1 MLTVKREDAC
11 CVKRNYVRSIYDYFS
26 LSEDESKNRT
36 EALKIE
42 PFYITNWE
50 KLHDTYVGVKRP
62 EDLTVCYLCGP
73 EPDNDFKEF
82 MNLGV
87 LPHNIWGFEVN
98 SQNYNKAISFESMKV
113 FL

>member
-50 KLHDTYVGVKRP
+50 KLHDTYAVSYTHLDVYKRQGSDGRTRSGAADVQSRP
-62 EDLTVCYLCGP
+62 RAPPSRTGGDGSRIP
-73 EPDNDFKEF
+73 ASRGN
-82 MNLGV
+82 
-87 LPHNIWGFEVN
+87 
-98 SQNYNKAISFESMKV
+98 A
-113 FL
+113 